1 MSIMSHGYW
10 NEILVNG
17 IEFKLVIKCLQKNV
31 IICVQEKFS
40 TKLNN
45 IFWTKLFFL
54 IHDVNYI
61 SRNEEARII

>member
-54 IHDVNYI
+54 IYDVNYI

>member
-17 IEFKLVIKCLQKNV
+17 IEFKLVIKCSQKNV